1 MRHLRQGGRFS
12 FNSVQMTLERMM
24 RRYVLSVAVSL
35 IASAASSV
43 AMAQAPAANAPA
55 ASNNGPAPAQNQVTK
70 NAQFG
75 DWSLVCRKAD
85 AQATQSCELVQSFTL
100 NGQKA
105 PFAQIAIGKPKADM
119 PQQLTVVVPNNV
131 SFPSSVKIS
140 VDEKDKA
147 PLDIAWA
154 RCLPVGCFANATFKD
169 DTQKKWGALEAQG
182 RVVFKAGNGQD
193 IVMPISFKGLKSA
206 LEALAQEK

>member
-1 MRHLRQGGRFS
+1 MRL
-12 FNSVQMTLERMM
+12 
-24 RRYVLSVAVSL
+24 YVLSVAV
-35 IASAASSV
+35 AATV
-43 AMAQAPAANAPA
+43 AAVSPVALAQTPAANAPA
-55 ASNNGPAPAQNQVTK
+55 APNNGPAPAQSNVTR

-85 AQATQSCELVQSFTL
+85 AQAAQTCELVQSFTL

-105 PFAQIAIGKPKADM
+105 PFAQIAIGRPKPGM

-131 SFPSSVKIS
+131 SFPSSVKIG

-154 RCLPVGCFANATFKD
+154 RCLPMGCFANAALKD
-169 DTQKKWGALEAQG
+169 DIQKKWGALETQG

-206 LEALAQEK
+206 IEALAQER